1 MLKVWVLC
9 ILCPKHLTTFF
20 NINTIMSASFS
31 PLPTAGRPTVIPA
44 KGDGLRDQWQRP
56 LRDLRISVT
65 DRCNFRCTYCMPRE
79 LFGADHAFLPQPE
92 LLSFEE
98 ITRVARLAVAMGVEK
113 IRLTGGEPL
122 LRKHIEKLIAMLA
135 QLRTPSGKPVE
146 LAMTTNA
153 TLLAQKAAQLKEAGL
168 HRVTVSLDALDSA
181 RFSQLSDSN
190 VSVERVLAGIER
202 AAEVGLAPVKV
213 NMVVRK
219 GLNDDQ
225 IVPMAR
231 YFKGRGHT
239 LRFIEYMDVGN
250 TNGWNLN
257 EVVTGAEIVQ
267 QLSQAFDLTPTQ
279 AQYYGEVAS
288 RYSYTD
294 GSGEIGIITSVSKPF
309 CGDCTRMRLSPE
321 GQFFLCLFASRGYD
335 VRHLLRSSASDNE
348 IAAHLMEIWRGR
360 NDRYSELRGSNTA
373 PVDKI
378 EMSYIGG

>member
-1 MLKVWVLC
+1 MTGR
-9 ILCPKHLTTFF
+9 ILNPAL
-20 NINTIMSASFS
+20 ISA
-31 PLPTAGRPTVIPA
+31 LPARKPTVVA
-44 KGDGLRDQWQRP
+44 HEGGGVRDRLQRP

-79 LFGADHAFLPQPE
+79 VFGSDHEFLPQPQ

-98 ITRVARLAVAMGVEK
+98 IVRVAKIAVQMGVQK

-122 LRKHIEKLIAMLA
+122 LRKHIENLIALLA
-135 QLRTPSGKPVE
+135 ELRTPEGKKIE

-153 TLLAQKAAQLKEAGL
+153 TLLAQKASLLKEAGL
-168 HRVTVSLDALDSA
+168 DRVTVSLDALDSA
-181 RFSQLSDSN
+181 RFTQLSDSQ
-190 VSVERVLAGIER
+190 VAVERVLAGIEK

-219 GLNDDQ
+219 GINDDQ

-231 YFKGRGHT
+231 YFKGRGHA

-250 TNGWNLN
+250 TNGWNMH
-257 EVVTGAEIVQ
+257 EVITGAQIVE
-267 QLSQAFDLTPTQ
+267 QLAHEFNIEPVAPD
-279 AQYYGEVAS
+279 YYGEVAD
-288 RYSYTD
+288 RYRYTD
-294 GSGEIGIITSVSKPF
+294 GSGEFGIITSVSNPF

-335 VRHLLRSSASDNE
+335 VRSLLRGAATDNE
-348 IAAHLMEIWRGR
+348 VAAHLMEVWSQRG
-360 NDRYSELRGSNTA
+360 DRYSELRGLNQA
-373 PVDKI
+373 PREKI